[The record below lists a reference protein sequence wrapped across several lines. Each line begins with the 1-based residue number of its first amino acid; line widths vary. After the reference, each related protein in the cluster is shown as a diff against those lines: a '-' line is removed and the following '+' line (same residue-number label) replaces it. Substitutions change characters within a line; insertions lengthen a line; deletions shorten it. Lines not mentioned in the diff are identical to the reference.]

1 MGLIGLGAVDVDG
14 PQYRIIGFDRGSD
27 DYAAIAEVSFGP
39 PGVMTIEKVTTLRD
53 VVDLPPGEYKDLS
66 DGRSAGDPSGGE

>member
-1 MGLIGLGAVDVDG
+1 MGLVGLGAVDVDG
-14 PQYRIIGFDRGSD
+14 PQYRIIGFDRGSGD
-27 DYAAIAEVSFGP
+27 CTAIAEVSVSP
-39 PGVMTIEKVTTLRD
+39 SGVMTIEKIETLRD